1 MTTTFG
7 VFFTVFSTYIYTYT
21 VYRLQ
26 FSTWLPLSLYTEEW
40 RLLEVQAV
48 HSLLSPLLPRRE
60 Q

>member
-1 MTTTFG
+1 M
-7 VFFTVFSTYIYTYT
+7 YI
-21 VYRLQ
+21 YRLQ